1 MEESK
6 QGNVIDL
13 VAEAAAAP
21 AITMFKIN
29 NNPYTCQAA
38 VNKLREIKRSSNL
51 DGWNS
56 FEVCTD
62 GEGVSQTPKLRCKH
76 CTVLFAVS
84 NPSQT
89 LKTHLTARACT
100 GLKRQGFADAAAAAA
115 AAAEEGTSGG
125 GAAAASSSA
134 VSSGKRKKDGGGV
147 IMCATAHQQ
156 QCFEKSIARFF
167 FKNAIPLQL
176 TDDPDLR
183 AAVGHVGLVPPTR
196 RALSNKLLEEEFNA
210 VRAMDLD
217 RLAQAKFIQIS
228 SDGWRRKAAVGG
240 QPLINFVALLA
251 TGKPIFWK
259 VLSAAGEVKDQHW
272 IAARHLEVALEITGG
287 DLSRVVGFNMD
298 NTKANM

>member
-100 GLKRQGFADAAAAAA
+100 GLKRRGLADAAAA

-134 VSSGKRKKDGGGV
+134 VSSGKRKKGTCSKAGRCCRPPRKTMRWLPCRGWLV
-147 IMCATAHQQ
+147 LTTRP
-156 QCFEKSIARFF
+156 QCR
-167 FKNAIPLQL
+167 
-176 TDDPDLR
+176 
-183 AAVGHVGLVPPTR
+183 
-196 RALSNKLLEEEFNA
+196 LSSPA
-210 VRAMDLD
+210 
-217 RLAQAKFIQIS
+217 
-228 SDGWRRKAAVGG
+228 
-240 QPLINFVALLA
+240 
-251 TGKPIFWK
+251 
-259 VLSAAGEVKDQHW
+259 
-272 IAARHLEVALEITGG
+272 
-287 DLSRVVGFNMD
+287 
-298 NTKANM
+298 